1 MKKIK
6 FIKAGTFRD
15 SDRVFLTSR
24 SRRYKNQTEFHRSDI
39 QTIFIFPSDFFRKN
53 FTYNKSSGVY
63 ENSLTMQDVR
73 QYVKIETII
82 K

>member
-15 SDRVFLTSR
+15 SDKVFLTSR
-24 SRRYKNQTEFHRSDI
+24 NRRYKNQTEFHRNDF
-39 QTIFIFPSDFFRKN
+39 QTEFIFPYEFFRKN
-53 FTYNKSSGVY
+53 FKYNKLLGIY

-73 QYVKIETII
+73 PYTI
-82 K
+82 KTDSL